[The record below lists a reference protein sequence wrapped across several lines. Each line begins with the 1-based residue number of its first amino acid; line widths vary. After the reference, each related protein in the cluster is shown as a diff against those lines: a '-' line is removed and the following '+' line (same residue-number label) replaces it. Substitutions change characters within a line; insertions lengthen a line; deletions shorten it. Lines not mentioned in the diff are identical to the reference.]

1 MNITKA
7 NKAKITYMLSQ
18 AVFWC
23 TYGISWSYTASFLS
37 SKGYSSFIIGLV
49 TGIGAVISVILQP
62 VIAAVT
68 RRFNVLCTK
77 RNIIILKTLS
87 LAASAFIMLNPPGAY
102 TTAVLFTVLTTIDAS
117 VPSMLSTLA
126 MDYINGGNQLNFG
139 LARGCGSISYATF
152 TLILGYVVQYL
163 GADILMAMYIVLG
176 IINIIT
182 VVLFPADNNEEN
194 FATNNEYKSKKQL
207 SADNQDKHKNHI
219 SVNNLESNKDRNIL
233 RKYPFL
239 IFFLTACVLL
249 YIAHNIFNV
258 FLLNIV
264 QRAGGDNTNL
274 GIALAISAFVELPAM
289 AAIVKIAKKISIE
302 KVILISSIS
311 FTLKAA
317 ACVFAVSIPSVYA
330 VSAMQMIAFALFTP
344 GSVYF
349 INKHMQPHDSAIGQ
363 ALIGSCTLGLG
374 GTLGNIIGGL
384 VIDIA
389 GLTPTLIFAAILS
402 ACGTVVMF
410 IAMKIIKT
418 CNHH

>member
-1 MNITKA
+1 MNIT
-7 NKAKITYMLSQ
+7 KAKITYMLSQ

-102 TTAVLFTVLTTIDAS
+102 TTAVLFTVLTAIDAS

-126 MDYINGGNQLNFG
+126 MDYINRGNQLNFG

-182 VVLFPADNNEEN
+182 VVSFPSGNSEEH
-194 FATNNEYKSKKQL
+194 
-207 SADNQDKHKNHI
+207 SADNQDKHKNQI
-219 SVNNLESNKDRNIL
+219 YVNNLESNKDHNIL

-317 ACVFAVSIPSVYA
+317 ACVFAVSIPAVYA

-389 GLTPTLIFAAILS
+389 GLTPTLIFSAILS

-410 IAMKIIKT
+410 IAMRVIKI
-418 CNHH
+418 CNRH